1 MAGREAE
8 FGGRWTEPCP
18 ELGRNL
24 IASEGPE
31 LPVIHLCDGHF
42 AEVNAAGM
50 VTEPFVG
57 EGEAGRQEF
66 ARRHG
71 WLPPKQP

>member
-18 ELGRNL
+18 KLGRNL
-24 IASEGPE
+24 IGSEGPE
-31 LPVIHLCDGHF
+31 LPIIELCDDHF
-42 AEVNAAGM
+42 AEVNAAGLIA
-50 VTEPFVG
+50 EANLG

-71 WLPPKQP
+71 WTPPR